1 MKFSL
6 TNSRTLLI
14 AAASLALI
22 GTAAAQDP
30 IRIGLQAPLTGPW
43 AVEGEMAQNSVQ
55 VVVDKINADGGVLGR
70 QIEIVLGDDQ
80 GEPRQS
86 ALVAQRFVTQG
97 VDAAIASYGS
107 SVTEPAQLIYEDAG
121 MLNIAYGATA
131 VSLTSHGYEYFFRP
145 TSRDDSEGAFFAEFA
160 TQTLGADRIALQIMG
175 RLHGNETHE
184 LEQMVLHHV
193 AQGPCPVVIPC
204 PLACPQRLGHRDLD
218 MVNAGRVPD
227 RLQQHVG
234 KAQDQQVLD
243 RLLAEIVVDTE
254 DRALVEH
261 RAHGLVNGAGRVEI
275 MPDGLF
281 QHDARARRHQP
292 VPVNRRAYRSVNRRR
307 QRQIEHA
314 YAGGITAE
322 LFAQGFPA
330 LTLPV
335 RVGTHI
341 GHKLA
346 ERVPTGLALGACVLA
361 VHRLERAGQK
371 LRRPHLLARRCNDA

>member
-160 TQTLGADRIALQIMG
+160 TQTLGADRIAIVHDNTTFARGLADAAQESLGAYEGAEVVFFDAVTPGDRDFSAIVS
-175 RLHGNETHE
+175 RLRQQDPDVVYFTAYYPEAGLFIRQLRDAGVDIDFVGGNAAVNAEFIE
-184 LEQMVLHHV
+184 IAGLDVAVGAMVLQEPLV
-193 AQGPCPVVIPC
+193 ADLEYTQAVDFHDEYVARHGAAPSTPWPVYAADSLNVIVAAMEATGSTDSAD
-204 PLACPQRLGHRDLD
+204 LAAWLHSGVTVDGITGEISFTE
-218 MVNAGRVPD
+218 AGD
-227 RLQQHVG
+227 RASAVI
-234 KAQDQQVLD
+234 KVY
-243 RLLAEIVVDTE
+243 VVDDEGQLE
-254 DRALVEH
+254 D
-261 RAHGLVNGAGRVEI
+261 
-275 MPDGLF
+275 
-281 QHDARARRHQP
+281 
-292 VPVNRRAYRSVNRRR
+292 
-307 QRQIEHA
+307 
-314 YAGGITAE
+314 
-322 LFAQGFPA
+322 
-330 LTLPV
+330 
-335 RVGTHI
+335 
-341 GHKLA
+341 
-346 ERVPTGLALGACVLA
+346 TGY
-361 VHRLERAGQK
+361 
-371 LRRPHLLARRCNDA
+371 